1 MRKAVRRS
9 LPEEN
14 DIPSRPV
21 GRAGKP
27 ELSPETDERVQI
39 YFLPNLLTAGNL
51 ACGFFALTWIFKYER
66 ALGFEPIL
74 IAIRLILAA
83 FACDFLDGRLA
94 RLAQK
99 ESQFGREF
107 DSLADIVSFG
117 VAPAFLV
124 FRIVLYQFERSGW
137 LIAAIYLV
145 CGGIRLARFNVLSM
159 RPESHKGREFIGFP
173 IPSAAAV
180 VVSVAMFMMWMV
192 GQGHELGPSRYA
204 LAGLMVLLSILM
216 VSNVRYPTFKYID
229 WTPARSVAAF
239 AAAAG
244 VGGLGVWVFWVTLAA
259 LFVAY
264 LLYGLVRPW
273 VSKRWRREIESDES
287 DDDEGDPVDG

>member
-1 MRKAVRRS
+1 V
-9 LPEEN
+9 
-14 DIPSRPV
+14 
-21 GRAGKP
+21 
-27 ELSPETDERVQI
+27 LSPENDERVQI

-51 ACGFFALTWIFKYER
+51 ASGFFALTWIFKYER

-74 IAIRLILAA
+74 IAIRLILLA

-94 RLAQK
+94 RLAKK
-99 ESQFGREF
+99 ESHFGREF

-124 FRIVLYQFERSGW
+124 YRIVLYQFERSGW

-159 RPESHKGREFIGFP
+159 RPASHKGLEFVGFP

-180 VVSVAMFMMWMV
+180 VVSVTMFMMWLV
-192 GQGHELGPSRYA
+192 GHEHELGPSRYA

-239 AAAAG
+239 AGAAV
-244 VGGLGVWVFWVTLAA
+244 VGLLLVSQFEVTLAA
-259 LFVAY
+259 LFVSY

-273 VSKRWRREIESDES
+273 ISKRWRREIESDES
-287 DDDEGDPVDG
+287 EEGDDTLEG